1 MPLGVSLLA
10 LLVLAVSAGAA
21 HAQPAPDGDPK
32 SMAGAWEISNAAR
45 DRKCAVTFS
54 SDVAPGGHK
63 LQLDESCAA
72 VFPTIADAAIWA
84 IGPNQA
90 LRVLDGKGGALLEFT
105 EVESGMYEAERKGE
119 GLYFLQSQ
127 AALVPARTA
136 EQMFGDWAMLRE
148 SGKPLCVVTLS
159 RDAAEGEA
167 YKVIVKP
174 GCTPTIAGR
183 GLATWRLEGSGLML
197 SGRAGTWRFEEGDSV
212 TWQRIP
218 LSTDPLYLVRQ

>member
-1 MPLGVSLLA
+1 MLRGVSLLTVLA
-10 LLVLAVSAGAA
+10 LAVSAGAA
-21 HAQPAPDGDPK
+21 RAQPAPDGDPR

-45 DRKCAVTFS
+45 DKKCAVTFGAEM
-54 SDVAPGGHK
+54 APGGHK

-72 VFPTIADAAIWA
+72 VFPAIAEAATWA

-90 LRVLDGKGGALLEFT
+90 LRLLDAKGSALLEFT

-119 GLYFLQSQ
+119 GLYFLQTQ
-127 AALVPARTA
+127 AALVPARTT

-159 RDAAEGEA
+159 RDVAEGEA
-167 YKVIVKP
+167 YKLIVKP
-174 GCTPTIAGR
+174 GCAPAIAGR
-183 GLATWRLEGSGLML
+183 GLASWRLEGSGLML
-197 SGRAGTWRFEEGDSV
+197 SGRAGTWRFEEEDST